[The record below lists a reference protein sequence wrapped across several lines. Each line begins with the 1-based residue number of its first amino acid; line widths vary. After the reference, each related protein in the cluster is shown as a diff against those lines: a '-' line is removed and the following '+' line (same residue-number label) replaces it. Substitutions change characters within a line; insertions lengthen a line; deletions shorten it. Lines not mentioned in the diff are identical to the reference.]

1 MFEEIPKDL
10 FVYRILVHYYVQTT
24 VDMTSVQDICD
35 ICVHLFYYDFHQN

>member
-10 FVYRILVHYYVQTT
+10 FVYRILVHYCRY
-24 VDMTSVQDICD
+24 DICAGSD